1 LRGAC
6 EACRETGLHGA
17 AQDAVDVA
25 RERRRVERL
34 TGFVG
39 EGEVAGRLF
48 VGVDEEGGV
57 FDVEPAAKGPDL
69 DDEGALG
76 LGEADAAA
84 EGAREAR
91 VGDLDALVPEAAV
104 AAQPEAERRERGCAQ
119 SASLRSA
126 PSGDSSIAPRKS

>member
-1 LRGAC
+1 M
-6 EACRETGLHGA
+6 GLHGA
-17 AQDAVDVA
+17 AQDAVGVGA
-25 RERRRVERL
+25 EGGGVEEL
-34 TGFVG
+34 ASFVG
-39 EGEVAGRLF
+39 ELDLARSLV